1 MADGPGD
8 DEVGPGR
15 RGGVE
20 KGFMDRPALP
30 RDVLELGLEA
40 VADQVMRSLDPG
52 LAHPK
57 LFVIG
62 HAGDDGFAACR
73 QDRDGLLHRVRRNM
87 GAVPGDQSAARQAD
101 SALARQDDQRSA
113 RVEQGCMGQQAFAH
127 EGTGLTRKNAKVSDL
142 QVIGEHVADPVG
154 KAAAVDDRDGDP
166 CPIGKRGNDRAQG
179 GKACL
184 LTGGLHFRT
193 QHINRKG
200 QKHDTSLEFTG
211 PIKGKRQAGRAGL
224 DIRRL
229 GIRDN

>member
-62 HAGDDGFAACR
+62 HAGDDGFRAR
-73 QDRDGLLHRVRRNM
+73 SGPFTIFM
-87 GAVPGDQSAARQAD
+87 SATRLRTV
-101 SALARQDDQRSA
+101 SLATPSP
-113 RVEQGCMGQQAFAH
+113 
-127 EGTGLTRKNAKVSDL
+127 SW
-142 QVIGEHVADPVG
+142 
-154 KAAAVDDRDGDP
+154 
-166 CPIGKRGNDRAQG
+166 RGG
-179 GKACL
+179 
-184 LTGGLHFRT
+184 
-193 QHINRKG
+193 
-200 QKHDTSLEFTG
+200 S
-211 PIKGKRQAGRAGL
+211 
-224 DIRRL
+224 
-229 GIRDN
+229 